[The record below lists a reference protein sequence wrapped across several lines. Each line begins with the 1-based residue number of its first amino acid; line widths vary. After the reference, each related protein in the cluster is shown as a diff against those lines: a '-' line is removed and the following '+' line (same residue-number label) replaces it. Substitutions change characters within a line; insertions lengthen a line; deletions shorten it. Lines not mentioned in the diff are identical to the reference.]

1 MAKNYP
7 VLKKI
12 IFFTFLLFSFTAFSQ
27 TIIKSQSFDLGAS
40 GYADNLLYTVSDAA
54 YVNLSSATSESS
66 PNSLRF
72 SNNNGTNDRDSNV
85 IFDNVDISAYS
96 NVSVTVSFKAINVDK
111 DENLYLDISYNGGSS
126 YTSTKLIDGDNWNE
140 NIDWGFPDTDGT
152 TTSNP
157 YTFLVAAVNNQIKIR
172 ISASNLDDDDFF
184 YIDNIII
191 KSDKYCTSYG
201 NNTDGYNTGI
211 RLVNFNAINNATPIE
226 DNDYSDFTAISTTV
240 TKGLSYNLAV
250 NVNTDGNWTNYTYA
264 WIDWNQDGDFLD
276 AGESYNLGTA
286 TNVSNGATSL
296 SPNSITIPP
305 TASVGLTRM
314 RISTKYF
321 SNPDPCGAG
330 FDGEV
335 EDYTINVIP
344 SIAIS
349 TAIISLTSYCA
360 GESVSIPYSITGT
373 YNAGNIF
380 TAQLSDASGS
390 FASPVTIGTLTST
403 AAGTI
408 SGTVPVGTAAGS
420 GYRIRVISSNPTV
433 TGTDNGGDLT
443 VNEILSTPT
452 IGTITQPT
460 CATATGSVVLNGLPS
475 GSWELTRSPGNI
487 TSTGSGTSTTISNLA
502 PGTYTYTVI
511 GTNNG
516 TGLMADYFN
525 NMTLAGPPALTRTD
539 ATVNFDWGTGNPG
552 APIGNDNFSVRWY
565 GQIQPLYSENYTFKT
580 RSDDG
585 IRLWVNGTQIINNWT
600 DHGPTNN
607 TGTITLTAGVKY
619 DIVLEF
625 YENGGGAV
633 SQLSWSSAS
642 QTNQI
647 IPQSQLFPSA
657 LCSSSASANVVI
669 NSQPANNVWNGSV
682 STDWNTAGNWCTG
695 VPSITNNLD
704 VVIPSALLTTYSPT
718 LSTGAFGYVEN
729 ILFESG
735 SILTVDDNYLFV
747 KKNLTL
753 NGKID
758 LNNESQL
765 VQDAVS
771 TFDPASIG
779 TIEIDQQGTSDNFRY
794 NYWGSP
800 VNTTGTSYTIAGVLR
815 DGTVPAAINEF
826 NFIDFGSP
834 YAYADVAVTSPIR
847 LSTYWMYKY
856 ANLGIGYSGWTRVG
870 KDGNLNAGE
879 GFTMKGSNTNLPEQN
894 YTFVGKPN
902 NGDINLP
909 IAANRDYLVG
919 NPYPSAL
926 DAREFIRDNISAPSG
941 SRTVNVIDGN
951 LYFWDHFG
959 GGSHLLKSYEGGY
972 GIVNLTGETKAMA
985 TDARINNT
993 GNQSTKIPPRF
1004 IPVAQGFFVTAVS
1017 GIVGTEDIQF
1027 KNSQRLFIKENPS
1040 VSQFMKSAKSSGS
1053 NKETK
1058 DEDAFPKIYLKYSS
1072 PKGLHRQ
1079 ILVGFIEN
1087 TSDGVDIGYD
1097 AINYETFAE
1106 DMSWRTNNIN
1116 FIIQA
1121 VPTLND
1127 ERILPL
1133 EVKVA
1138 TAGIIKIILD
1148 NAENIPV
1155 DTEIFIKDF
1164 TTGKMHN
1171 ISKAPFEIEL
1181 MAGKYADRFALTFKT
1196 QKMVAEDVKAE
1207 TLIPAAAQPIIEGI
1221 HVYMNNAI
1229 GELQIKNNST
1239 NEILSVALIN
1249 SLGQTVKIWNSN
1261 FNIRVIS
1268 LPISTSTGI
1277 YFVQINT
1284 KTGSI
1289 VQKMVV
1295 E

>member
-12 IFFTFLLFSFTAFSQ
+12 TPLFFVLSYFKQSAIKLQVLSLIVFVVFSFKGNAQCAITG
-27 TIIKSQSFDLGAS
+27 TI
-40 GYADNLLYTVSDAA
+40 
-54 YVNLSSATSESS
+54 VNSS
-66 PNSLRF
+66 
-72 SNNNGTNDRDSNV
+72 
-85 IFDNVDISAYS
+85 
-96 NVSVTVSFKAINVDK
+96 
-111 DENLYLDISYNGGSS
+111 
-126 YTSTKLIDGDNWNE
+126 
-140 NIDWGFPDTDGT
+140 
-152 TTSNP
+152 
-157 YTFLVAAVNNQIKIR
+157 TF
-172 ISASNLDDDDFF
+172 
-184 YIDNIII
+184 
-191 KSDKYCTSYG
+191 
-201 NNTDGYNTGI
+201 
-211 RLVNFNAINNATPIE
+211 
-226 DNDYSDFTAISTTV
+226 
-240 TKGLSYNLAV
+240 
-250 NVNTDGNWTNYTYA
+250 
-264 WIDWNQDGDFLD
+264 
-276 AGESYNLGTA
+276 
-286 TNVSNGATSL
+286 
-296 SPNSITIPP
+296 
-305 TASVGLTRM
+305 
-314 RISTKYF
+314 
-321 SNPDPCGAG
+321 NPDPCATATLSGCSIVYIGDGVNPTTLVMNQNLDLTCLGTIQFIVRNNANIDFSTGNFDLKLALNSSIIVENGGNISAGSNCSNSDLIWIGGDKVASCTGAG
-330 FDGEV
+330 PG
-335 EDYTINVIP
+335 VISFP
-344 SIAIS
+344 TLVSGGGFNTVNAVS
-349 TAIISLTSYCA
+349 TVIC
-360 GESVSIPYSITGT
+360 G
-373 YNAGNIF
+373 
-380 TAQLSDASGS
+380 SG
-390 FASPVTIGTLTST
+390 TST
-403 AAGTI
+403 ITVVKNPTPTSPTIYRLYNVATGGSPIVPNGTI
-408 SGTVPVGTAAGS
+408 T
-420 GYRIRVISSNPTV
+420 ISSSPYVANFTTPSLSVTTNYYIEAETGGVTTPRRQVVVTV
-433 TGTDNGGDLT
+433 
-443 VNEILSTPT
+443 VEKPAAPI

-460 CATATGSVVLNGLPS
+460 CSTTTGSVVLSGLPS
-475 GSWELTRSPGNI
+475 GNW
-487 TSTGSGTSTTISNLA
+487 TI
-502 PGTYTYTVI
+502 
-511 GTNNG
+511 
-516 TGLMADYFN
+516 
-525 NMTLAGPPALTRTD
+525 
-539 ATVNFDWGTGNPG
+539 NPG
-552 APIGNDNFSVRWY
+552 AITGNTTSKTIY
-565 GQIQPLYSENYTFKT
+565 GLAAGAYNYT
-580 RSDDG
+580 
-585 IRLWVNGTQIINNWT
+585 I
-600 DHGPTNN
+600 TNS
-607 TGTITLTAGVKY
+607 AGCTS
-619 DIVLEF
+619 I
-625 YENGGGAV
+625 
-633 SQLSWSSAS
+633 
-642 QTNQI
+642 
-647 IPQSQLFPSA
+647 
-657 LCSSSASANVVI
+657 ASANVVI
-669 NSQPANNVWNGSV
+669 NSQPANNVWNGSN
-682 STDWNTAGNWCTG
+682 DKNWNNPNNWCIG
-695 VPSITNNLD
+695 VPTLGIPSTLD
-704 VVIPSALLTTYSPT
+704 VLIPTGLTNYPIIFS
-718 LSTGAFGYVEN
+718 GATPGYVEN
-729 ILFESG
+729 IVFENNTTLNV
-735 SILTVDDNYLFV
+735 IDNYLQI
-747 KKNLTL
+747 KTNLTL

-758 LNNESQL
+758 LEGESQL
-765 VQDAVS
+765 LQDLGS
-771 TFDPASIG
+771 TFDAASIG
-779 TIEIDQQGTSDNFRY
+779 TIEIDQQGTSDNFKY

-800 VNTTGTSYTIAGVLR
+800 VNTTGNAYTIAGVLR
-815 DGTVPAAINEF
+815 DGTDPNAFPLTSIT
-826 NFIDFGSP
+826 FGAP
-834 YAYADVAVTSPIR
+834 YAFADGVAPLVGEAIK
-847 LSTYWMYKY
+847 LSNYWMYKY

-1138 TAGIIKIILD
+1138 TAGIIKISLD
-1148 NAENIPV
+1148 NAENVPV